1 MHSEQGVSLP
11 ANSSGGAEFYQP
23 VDIHR
28 ALNDIRQMP
37 EFQTGKP
44 NWLEEFWKRPEIHK
58 FTHQVGDLLYQALK
72 FMLGWLAHVQPP
84 GLSHLP
90 ENIRWIFSVF
100 VAFVLVLCALFGL
113 YLFLGWLLKRQ
124 NRLSIPANASAQKSE
139 QIHPLN
145 SRHHSREAKRAADE
159 ARYELALQHL
169 YMASLCLL
177 DEHKIAPYEA
187 NRTNME
193 YLALLERSRPTS
205 TSMSLALS
213 NPSTLYTTQN
223 EIPPTLTLPHQGG
236 GDFESSKT
244 ENQFEASI
252 QTCFRMISNQFEA
265 VRYGLRPLQADQYA
279 RSFSSYEALQSA
291 LEQSGV
297 SHA

>member
-1 MHSEQGVSLP
+1 MTFHSQTYPPVSSFASRLGMHSESGAGLS
-11 ANSSGGAEFYQP
+11 ANSPGGAEFYQP

-58 FTHQVGDLLYQALK
+58 FTHQMGDLLHQTLKAL
-72 FMLGWLAHVQPP
+72 LGWLAHVQPP

-113 YLFLGWLLKRQ
+113 YLFLGWLLKR
-124 NRLSIPANASAQKSE
+124 RDKLSIPANANPQLSE
-139 QIHPLN
+139 QVQPLN
-145 SRHHSREAKRAADE
+145 SRHHTREAKRAADE

-177 DEHKIAPYEA
+177 DEHKIAPFEA
-187 NRTNME
+187 NRTNLE
-193 YLALLERSRPTS
+193 YLALLEKSKLTS
-205 TSMSLALS
+205 TGVSSALAEQ
-213 NPSTLYTTQN
+213 PK
-223 EIPPTLTLPHQGG
+223 LP
-236 GDFESSKT
+236 
-244 ENQFEASI
+244 A
-252 QTCFRMISNQFEA
+252 CFRMISNQFEA
-265 VRYGLRPLQADQYA
+265 VRYGLQPLHAGQYA
-279 RSFSSYEALQSA
+279 QSFSSYQALQSA
-291 LEQSGV
+291 LEQPGV
-297 SHA
+297 SNG